1 MTDMAIKVIA
11 LLSTFAG
18 RACLAAAV
26 AIAALTP
33 PLAPANAAPAEERT
47 PAGASLHFNEEDST
61 LYIDWSAPILA
72 GMADYLRTALGKYG
86 TLSHRVVLFLN
97 SAGGQVEEGDRVIQ
111 ILNEAKQT
119 HRLITQVLEGNLCA
133 SMCIPIVLQ
142 GDDRFA
148 ARASNWIFH
157 EATRPGANGKERT
170 DITWCLFRKYYV
182 PAGVSMD
189 WLKSI
194 VPIIQHA
201 NLSQTGS
208 DLISAKTG
216 FIMCQI
222 AEPNRAGRGRS
233 IGGHGHQRTV
243 SIRRSAPPSCA
254 SASTQTQ

>member
-97 SAGGQVEEGDRVIQ
+97 SAGGQVEEGDSVIQ

-142 GDDRFA
+142 GDDLLLHGQA
-148 ARASNWIFH
+148 
-157 EATRPGANGKERT
+157 
-170 DITWCLFRKYYV
+170 
-182 PAGVSMD
+182 
-189 WLKSI
+189 
-194 VPIIQHA
+194 
-201 NLSQTGS
+201 TGS
-208 DLISAKTG
+208 SMKPPDREQMARNE
-216 FIMCQI
+216 QI
-222 AEPNRAGRGRS
+222 
-233 IGGHGHQRTV
+233 
-243 SIRRSAPPSCA
+243 
-254 SASTQTQ
+254 